1 MTNELTTPATPIA
14 VAAIPISQIQIPHRD
29 GLPSAALVSV
39 ARTILNRK
47 SHCTAC
53 GADSCGDSCKS
64 CSTKSHNDHKEIPAA
79 ALKPEDNVLA
89 EIVHKGGR
97 KALVRN
103 RNRVDAALGDI
114 VVVEA
119 ENGIDAGRISAV
131 GRIAEGILRSRY
143 KGELPIHTILHVA
156 TPEDVERINECRRLE
171 AEVVFQ
177 SRRLARQYNLDMKI
191 SDAEWQFDRSRLTIY
206 FTSPQ
211 RVDFRELVK
220 ELARTHKSRIELRQ
234 IPAREETKRL
244 GGIGP
249 CGLELCCSSFL
260 TEFGQITLDHARAQ
274 LLPNNMSKLSG
285 MCGRLKCCLLYEVD
299 NYVAA
304 LRNYPPLDSI
314 VETAA
319 GPAKMIKIDIFKDV
333 VTLFAESD
341 RTYHTLTLDELNVLR
356 REQKVRFA
364 SQPQ

>member
-1 MTNELTTPATPIA
+1 MIEELPLS
-14 VAAIPISQIQIPHRD
+14 ISKIQIPHRD

-64 CSTKSHNDHKEIPAA
+64 CSTNGQHDEKEFRDEPI
-79 ALKPEDNVLA
+79 KPEDNVIA
-89 EIVHKGGR
+89 EIICKGGR
-97 KALVRN
+97 KTLVRN

-114 VVVEA
+114 VVVQA
-119 ENGIDAGRISAV
+119 ENGTDAGRISAV
-131 GRIAEGILRSRY
+131 GRIAEDILRTRY
-143 KGELPIHTILHVA
+143 KGELPDHTIIRAA
-156 TPEDVERINECRRLE
+156 TPEDVERINENRRME
-171 AEVVFQ
+171 AEIVFQ
-177 SRRLARQYNLDMKI
+177 SRRLVKQFNLDMKI

-220 ELARTHKSRIELRQ
+220 ELARAHKSRIELRQ

-274 LLPNNMSKLSG
+274 QLPNNMSKLSG

-304 LRNYPPLDSI
+304 LKNYPPLDSI
-314 VETAA
+314 VEMTT
-319 GPAKMIKIDIFKDV
+319 GTAKMIKIDIFKDI
-333 VTLFAESD
+333 VTLFAEND
-341 RTYHTLTLDELNVLR
+341 RSYHTLTLDELNVLR

-364 SQPQ
+364 QPQ